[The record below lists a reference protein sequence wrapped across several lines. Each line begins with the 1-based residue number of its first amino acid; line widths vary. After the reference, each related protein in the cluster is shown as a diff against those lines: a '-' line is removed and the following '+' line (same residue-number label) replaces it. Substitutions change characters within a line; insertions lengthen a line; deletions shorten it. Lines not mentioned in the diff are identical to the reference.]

1 MKMQTFKQ
9 QYLRDGYV
17 VVDNVFTGY
26 EVGKMLSEIEV
37 GQALNNNFRR
47 SDDLFAIRQFLKEFS
62 ELKQCVFN
70 KALKNIVMELFGSD
84 FFLTKSLYFDKP
96 PLSNWFVAYHQD
108 LTISVEGKAEIDGF
122 GPWTKKQNQYA
133 VQPPLAILQNSF
145 TIRIHLDDTNK
156 YNGALKVIPGSHHK
170 GIYRPET
177 IDWLKE
183 TEAICDAKV
192 GSVMIMSPLL
202 LHASDRTIVNK
213 RRRVIHLEFGN
224 MELPKPLQWSERME
238 LFPELLAL
246 PKA

>member
-1 MKMQTFKQ
+1 MEIQTFKQ

-17 VVDNVFTGY
+17 VIDNVFTEQ
-26 EVGKMLSEIEV
+26 EVGKILSEIQV
-37 GQALNNNFRR
+37 GQALSNNFRR

-62 ELKQCVFN
+62 ELKRYVFN
-70 KALKNIVMELFGSD
+70 STLQNIVKDMFGSD

-108 LTISVEGKAEIDGF
+108 LTISVEQKAEIAGF

-133 VQPPLAILQNSF
+133 VQPPLEILQNSF

-156 YNGALKVIPGSHHK
+156 YNGALKVIPGSHDK
-170 GIYRPET
+170 GINRPDT

-183 TEAICDAKV
+183 TEVVCDAKV
-192 GSVMIMSPLL
+192 GGIMIMSPLL

-213 RRRVIHLEFGN
+213 RRRVIHLEFGS
-224 MELPKPLQWSERME
+224 MELPFPLQWSERME
-238 LFPELLAL
+238 LFQVLLAL
-246 PKA
+246 PKP